1 MRAESAGSAR
11 VWGLG
16 LGPVR
21 EAFGQPGCPAG
32 AAAKPARPPLT
43 CLPAAGSEG
52 PAMKVAKVHS
62 RCECQAHLSAEL
74 DEQRVALRGWAVDAR
89 KLQLPAPANSI
100 GAERERFDVGWAC
113 PFCT

>member
-1 MRAESAGSAR
+1 
-11 VWGLG
+11 
-16 LGPVR
+16 
-21 EAFGQPGCPAG
+21 
-32 AAAKPARPPLT
+32 
-43 CLPAAGSEG
+43 
-52 PAMKVAKVHS
+52 MKVARVHS

-113 PFCT
+113 PFCTRNTLRSFTGSALVFLEATAQAS